1 MDGCQHRASQV
12 AAHAKTPA
20 LRGVASGPEPGSAGL
35 LVLGL
40 VLRLLVLRLLLILG
54 LLLLLVLLRDL
65 THEDFHA
72 AVHGTAAGR
81 VVGSHGLVRATAF
94 GGDASARRSEEHTSE
109 LQSPCNLVCRLLLE
123 KKRKLTK

>member
-54 LLLLLVLLRDL
+54 LLLLLVLLPDL

-81 VVGSHGLVRATAF
+81 VVGS
-94 GGDASARRSEEHTSE
+94 RSEEHPSG
-109 LQSPCNLVCRLLLE
+109 LQSPCNLPSRLLLP
-123 KKRKLTK
+123 KQQRT